1 MPRFPDLA
9 DNNRLGRSVFSR
21 SLSRK
26 AENSNQ
32 IPRDVF
38 LESEKA
44 ESISVDRMDSA
55 PLMEMALLAENRAKN
70 RSPGKKFYGWAMI
83 TVVFASKNGRTV
95 KATPNSDNIY
105 HADIFLNISESVVGK
120 DRRDKQKQHAVQLA
134 ACSKWQAAPITI

>member
-1 MPRFPDLA
+1 MLRLPDLA
-9 DNNRLGRSVFSR
+9 DNNRLGRSIFSR
-21 SLSRK
+21 RLSRR

-38 LESEKA
+38 LENEKA

-70 RSPGKKFYGWAMI
+70 RSPSKKFYGWAII
-83 TVVFASKNGRTV
+83 TVVCASKNGRTV

-105 HADIFLNISESVVGK
+105 HADIFLNISKSVVGK

-134 ACSKWQAAPITI
+134 ACSKWQAASTAR